1 MFDEGPA
8 DTDVENQRSLAVDGA
23 KDRFQQ
29 LQALELAAIE
39 HGASILLSRAVGTM
53 TPGRERRSFWRV
65 GPESTWTTVLPV
77 AFIIVSLLSLV
88 ILPLIV
94 SNHTATMRQEITRI
108 ADPARRGVN
117 QIQIDLS
124 SELDKIIAFQVTGQA
139 QYRREYEALYA
150 HEEQNRRLLQ
160 ELAPRLGSDIN
171 DSINEFFIVS
181 AQWHAAVRQQEFAT
195 QKLPEEVF
203 LARLFEK
210 HPSYERS
217 LRAASD
223 LEAAIQVS
231 IEDRLARIRDAER
244 LNLSLTIILTM
255 LALTSALLVAGLGRQ
270 MRLLAREAMRRR
282 QEAEREAAD
291 AKIARAAAE
300 HEERRAAFLAAAGQD
315 LAASLDLS
323 QTIARLAR
331 ITVSNLA
338 EVCVVDMKQGDGSL
352 QRAAVAHRKPNGEA
366 TLAKKSGETIHRIPE
381 PIAHVMTQHAA
392 RLIGTAS
399 AIAGYFG
406 IESQHPI
413 LVVPLVSR
421 GETLGVIAAIA
432 RADHPFTNEDVAL
445 FAELARAGSLAID
458 NARLYLESQQALRA
472 REEVL
477 AIVSHDLRN
486 PLNAVKLGASLLAH
500 SDAISGDDREQLEII
515 DISANRMA
523 DLIADLLDV
532 TRLEGGKRL
541 PIEPARVDVE
551 PLFGEAH
558 ELFRSQANAN
568 AVNLD
573 YDIESGT
580 PAIYA
585 DRHRIMQVLSNL
597 IGNALKFT
605 PSHGFIAFRAKRDR
619 DDVVLF
625 AVSDSG
631 PGIPRENLKDIFNP
645 YWQAKRTE
653 RMGAGLGLPIAK
665 GIVESHGG
673 KIWVES
679 EPEKG
684 TTFYFTIPADRE
696 DAGTP
701 SVRRAAESP
710 APR

>member
-1 MFDEGPA
+1 
-8 DTDVENQRSLAVDGA
+8 
-23 KDRFQQ
+23 
-29 LQALELAAIE
+29 
-39 HGASILLSRAVGTM
+39 M

-65 GPESTWTTVLPV
+65 GPESTWTTILPV

-88 ILPLIV
+88 VLPLVV
-94 SNHTATMRQEITRI
+94 SNHTATMRREITRV

-124 SELDKIIAFQVTGQA
+124 SELDKIIAYQVTGQE
-139 QYRREYEALYA
+139 QYRRDYEAFYA
-150 HEEQNRRLLQ
+150 HEEQNRMLLQ
-160 ELAPRLGSDIN
+160 KLAPALGTDIANSIN
-171 DSINEFFIVS
+171 DFFVAS
-181 AQWHAAVRQQEFAT
+181 AQWHTAVRQQEFAT
-195 QKLPEEVF
+195 HKLPEEVF

-210 HPSYERS
+210 HPAYERS

-223 LEAAIQVS
+223 LEGAIQAS

-255 LALTSALLVAGLGRQ
+255 LALTSAMLVAGLGRQ

-282 QEAEREAAD
+282 QEAERDAAD
-291 AKIARAAAE
+291 AKVARAAAE
-300 HEERRAAFLAAAGQD
+300 NEERRAAFLAAAGQE
-315 LAASLDLS
+315 LAASLDLQ

-331 ITVSNLA
+331 IIVSNLA
-338 EVCVVDMKQGDGSL
+338 EVCVVDMKQPDGTL
-352 QRAAVAHRKPNGEA
+352 HRAAVAHRKPNGEA
-366 TLAKKSGETIHRIPE
+366 TLSRKSGHTFDQVPAAIGE
-381 PIAHVMTQHAA
+381 VMKQHAA
-392 RLIGTAS
+392 RLIGSAS
-399 AIAGYFG
+399 AIASYFG
-406 IESQHPI
+406 GDTQHPVV
-413 LVVPLVSR
+413 VVPLVSR
-421 GETLGVIAAIA
+421 GETLGVVAAIA
-432 RADHPFTNEDVAL
+432 RTDHPFTHDDVAL

-458 NARLYLESQQALRA
+458 NARLYLDSQQALRA

-486 PLNAVKLGASLLAH
+486 PLNAVKLGASLLAT
-500 SDAISGDDREQLEII
+500 SEAISGDDREQLEII

-541 PIEPARVDVE
+541 PIEQTRVELE
-551 PLFGEAH
+551 PLVGEAH
-558 ELFRSQANAN
+558 ELFRSQAAAN
-568 AVNLD
+568 AIDLE
-573 YDIESGT
+573 YDIEPAT

-605 PSHGFIAFRAKRDR
+605 PAQGSILCKAGRYKDGM
-619 DDVVLF
+619 VLF
-625 AVSDSG
+625 SISDSG
-631 PGIPRENLKDIFNP
+631 PGIPREHLKDIFNP

-679 EPEKG
+679 EPGKG
-684 TTFYFTIPADRE
+684 TTFYFTLPADRGE
-696 DAGTP
+696 AAGTP
-701 SVRRAAESP
+701 GLRRAAESP

>member
-1 MFDEGPA
+1 
-8 DTDVENQRSLAVDGA
+8 
-23 KDRFQQ
+23 
-29 LQALELAAIE
+29 
-39 HGASILLSRAVGTM
+39 M
-53 TPGRERRSFWRV
+53 TPVRERRSFWRV
-65 GPESTWTTVLPV
+65 GPESTWTTILPV

-88 ILPLIV
+88 VLPLIV
-94 SNHTATMRQEITRI
+94 SNHTAAMRREITSI

-124 SELDKIIAFQVTGQA
+124 SELDKVIAYQVTGQD
-139 QYRREYEALYA
+139 QYRREYEALLA
-150 HEEQNRRLLQ
+150 HEEQNRKLLQ
-160 ELAPRLGSDIN
+160 SLSPRLGNDIN
-171 DSINEFFIVS
+171 DSLNAFFTAS
-181 AQWHAAVRQQEFAT
+181 SQWHTAVEAQEFSAH
-195 QKLPEEVF
+195 KLPEEVF
-203 LARLFEK
+203 LARLFQA
-210 HPSYERS
+210 HPKYDHS

-223 LEAAIQVS
+223 LEGAIQGS

-291 AKIARAAAE
+291 AKAARAAAE
-300 HEERRAAFLAAAGQD
+300 HEERRAAFLAAAGQE
-315 LAASLDLS
+315 LAASLDLQ

-331 ITVSNLA
+331 IIVSNLA
-338 EVCVVDMKQGDGSL
+338 EICVVDMKQGSDGVL
-352 QRAAVAHRKPNGEA
+352 LRAAVANRKPNGEA
-366 TLAKKSGETIHRIPE
+366 TLSKKSGQTLEGVPE
-381 PIAHVMTQHAA
+381 AIANVMQQHAP
-392 RLIGTAS
+392 RLIGSAS
-399 AIAGYFG
+399 AIAAYFG
-406 IESQHPI
+406 TESEHPI

-421 GETLGVIAAIA
+421 GETLGVVAAIP
-432 RADHPFTNEDVAL
+432 RHDHPFANEDVTL
-445 FAELARAGSLAID
+445 FAELARVGSLAID
-458 NARLYLESQQALRA
+458 NARLYLDSQQALRA

-486 PLNAVKLGASLLAH
+486 PLNAVKLGASLLAQ
-500 SDAISGDDREQLEII
+500 SEAISGDDREQLEII

-541 PIEPARVDVE
+541 PIEPARVEIE

-558 ELFRSQANAN
+558 ELFRSQAAAN

-573 YDIESGT
+573 YEIERGT
-580 PAIYA
+580 PAIHA
-585 DRHRIMQVLSNL
+585 DRHRVMQVLSNL

-605 PSHGFIAFRAKRDR
+605 PAHGFVFFRARTEKDAQ
-619 DDVVLF
+619 VLF
-625 AVSDSG
+625 SVSDSG
-631 PGIPRENLKDIFNP
+631 PGIPKKHLTDIFNP
-645 YWQAKRTE
+645 YWQAKRAE

-673 KIWVES
+673 RIWLES

-684 TTFYFTIPADRE
+684 TTFYFTIPSDRGGAAAE
-696 DAGTP
+696 NVT
-701 SVRRAAESP
+701 RAAESP

>member
-1 MFDEGPA
+1 
-8 DTDVENQRSLAVDGA
+8 
-23 KDRFQQ
+23 
-29 LQALELAAIE
+29 
-39 HGASILLSRAVGTM
+39 M

-94 SNHTATMRQEITRI
+94 SNHTATMRREITRV

-117 QIQIDLS
+117 QIQVDLS
-124 SELDKIIAFQVTGQA
+124 SELDKIIAYQVTGQE
-139 QYRREYEALYA
+139 QYRRDYEAFYA
-150 HEEQNRRLLQ
+150 HEEQNRKLLQ
-160 ELAPRLGSDIN
+160 KLAPDLGSDIS
-171 DSINEFFIVS
+171 DSINDFFVAS
-181 AQWHAAVRQQEFAT
+181 AQWHAAVRLQEFT
-195 QKLPEEVF
+195 SRKLPEEVF

-210 HPSYERS
+210 HPAYERS

-223 LEAAIQVS
+223 LEAAIQGS

-255 LALTSALLVAGLGRQ
+255 LALTSAMLVAGLGRQ

-291 AKIARAAAE
+291 AKVARAAAE
-300 HEERRAAFLAAAGQD
+300 HEERRAAFLAAAGQE
-315 LAASLDLS
+315 LAASLDLQ

-331 ITVSNLA
+331 IVVSNLA
-338 EVCVVDMKQGDGSL
+338 EVCVVDMKQPDGAL

-366 TLAKKSGETIHRIPE
+366 TLSKKSGQTLDPVPDAIAEVMKQHE
-381 PIAHVMTQHAA
+381 P

-399 AIAGYFG
+399 SIASYFG
-406 IESQHPI
+406 SESQHPM

-421 GETLGVIAAIA
+421 GETLGVVAAMA
-432 RADHPFTNEDVAL
+432 RTDHPFTREDIPL

-458 NARLYLESQQALRA
+458 NARLYLDSQQALRA

-486 PLNAVKLGASLLAH
+486 PLNAVKLGASLLAT
-500 SDAISGDDREQLEII
+500 SDAISGGDREQLEII

-541 PIEPARVDVE
+541 PIEPAHVDVE

-558 ELFRSQANAN
+558 ELFRSQAAAN
-568 AVNLD
+568 AIHLD
-573 YDIESGT
+573 YEIEPDT

-585 DRHRIMQVLSNL
+585 DRHRVMQVLSNL

-605 PSHGFIAFRAKRDR
+605 PAQGLISCRAARHKESL
-619 DDVVLF
+619 VLF
-625 AVSDSG
+625 SVSDSG
-631 PGIPRENLKDIFNP
+631 PGIPKQNLKDIFNP

-673 KIWVES
+673 KIWVDS
-679 EPEKG
+679 EPGKG
-684 TTFYFTIPADRE
+684 TTFFFTLPADR
-696 DAGTP
+696 DDGTAKP
-701 SVRRAAESP
+701 DVKRTAESP

>member
-1 MFDEGPA
+1 
-8 DTDVENQRSLAVDGA
+8 
-23 KDRFQQ
+23 
-29 LQALELAAIE
+29 
-39 HGASILLSRAVGTM
+39 M

-65 GPESTWTTVLPV
+65 GPESTWTTILPV

-94 SNHTATMRQEITRI
+94 SNHTTAMRREITRV

-124 SELDKIIAFQVTGQA
+124 AELDKIIAYQVTGQE
-139 QYRREYEALYA
+139 QYRREYEAFYA
-150 HEEQNRRLLQ
+150 HEEQNRLLLQ
-160 ELAPRLGSDIN
+160 KLAPELGPDIAGSIN
-171 DSINEFFIVS
+171 DFFIAS
-181 AQWHAAVRQQEFAT
+181 SQWHTAVRQQEFANH
-195 QKLPEEVF
+195 KLPEEVF

-210 HPSYERS
+210 HPAYERA

-223 LEAAIQVS
+223 LEGAIQGS

-255 LALTSALLVAGLGRQ
+255 LALTSAMLVAGLGRQ

-291 AKIARAAAE
+291 AKLARAAAE
-300 HEERRAAFLAAAGQD
+300 HEERRAAFLAAAGQE
-315 LAASLDLS
+315 LAASLDLQ

-331 ITVSNLA
+331 IIVSNLA
-338 EVCVVDMKQGDGSL
+338 EVCVVDMKQGDGML
-352 QRAAVAHRKPNGEA
+352 HRAAVAHRKPNGEA
-366 TLAKKSGETIHRIPE
+366 TLSKKSGQMFDRVPDA
-381 PIAHVMTQHAA
+381 IAEVMTQHAP
-392 RLIGTAS
+392 RLIGSAS
-399 AIAGYFG
+399 AIASYFG
-406 IESQHPI
+406 GDTQHPVV
-413 LVVPLVSR
+413 VVPLVSR
-421 GETLGVIAAIA
+421 GETLGVVAAIA
-432 RADHPFTNEDVAL
+432 RSDHPFTHDDVAL

-458 NARLYLESQQALRA
+458 NARLYLDSQQALRA

-486 PLNAVKLGASLLAH
+486 PLNAVKLGASLLAT
-500 SDAISGDDREQLEII
+500 SEAISGDDREQLEII

-541 PIEPARVDVE
+541 PIEQTRVELE
-551 PLFGEAH
+551 PLVGEAH
-558 ELFRSQANAN
+558 ELFRSQAAAN
-568 AVNLD
+568 AIDLE
-573 YDIESGT
+573 YEIEPDT

-605 PSHGFIAFRAKRDR
+605 PPQGSISFKARRYKDGM
-619 DDVVLF
+619 VLF
-625 AVSDSG
+625 SVSDTG
-631 PGIPRENLKDIFNP
+631 PGIPREHLKDIFNP

-679 EPEKG
+679 EPGKG
-684 TTFYFTIPADRE
+684 TTFYFTLPADRDE
-696 DAGTP
+696 GAGTP
-701 SVRRAAESP
+701 RLTREAESP